1 MEVSVIRDNDMILRQ
16 GLAGALFMVVFL
28 FCGLAL
34 AQVDLVREFDFSRC
48 GYAGSDR
55 AVPFVKAAFVLESVD
70 GDATDLVQQAIDEV
84 SALPVG
90 ADGFR
95 GAVLL
100 GDSEFK
106 VYGKLVISTS
116 GVVLRGSE
124 GSVLVA
130 AGIDRRNL
138 IEISGMDDAQL
149 SKRRN
154 IIADRVKAGTE
165 RLTLDNVDGLKPG
178 DSIFIVRPS
187 TKEWIAE
194 LGMDSFAGLF
204 EWRLNWS
211 PRSRDVTWDREI
223 TKIEEHT
230 VHFDGPITTE
240 LDSRF
245 ALSYVSAYDWPGR
258 IENVGV
264 ENLMCVSEYSSSN
277 PKDEEHSW
285 ICVHVS
291 NVKNAWVRNVTATH
305 FAASA
310 VMLLP
315 SAMHVTVDNCQ
326 FVEPV
331 SEIGGLRRVSFYNG
345 GQLNLIKN
353 CPASSGRHDFVA
365 GHCSAGPNV
374 FLDCLAEDALN
385 FSGSHESWACGTL
398 FDNVTIN
405 GNDIRLSNIKT
416 YSQGAGFSAS
426 NCVVWNCNA
435 SEIDVSDPPGS
446 VNYIRGAVGRLVGNT
461 KPVQPYKFYP
471 TRSLFETQLEN
482 RLGTGKFKELTA
494 KAEYKSESPAEFV
507 FDRSKVKDK
516 PEVKKQKIEIIN
528 GRFVCNGRVFWSGH
542 EGTEVWRGS
551 LSPNQISA
559 QPAPTRF
566 APGREGPHLTNDLE
580 QVADTLIK
588 QERRLLAQR
597 PGLWYDRR
605 RADHQKVR
613 RKDGNVWGPLLEM
626 PWARSGMGTA
636 WDGLSKF
643 DLTKFNPWYFSRIK
657 EFADLCDEK
666 QLLMYNQI
674 YDNHNFIENG
684 SHWVDFPWRPV
695 NTIQNTGFSEPPPFT
710 RGRESNH
717 HYFIALCNEFYDV
730 SDPDRRKLHAL
741 YIRKYLDTVKG
752 NQNVLHAMGFQYSG
766 SLEFAEFFFDTVIDW
781 QNENSVQLMWSILTG
796 KNVTDALL
804 AERKYRDVISVIDM
818 RYWQYLEDGT
828 LYAPDAG
835 ENTAFRMY
843 RKRAFSDG
851 RRPATTVRLLYKQV
865 REYKV
870 LYPEKAL
877 MAYVAGVGSAPILMA
892 GGAYAITSYDGMN
905 TSKGTDSFVK
915 FVNENLSDQ
924 LWKMNIDDTTI
935 ADPEN
940 NWCLSDPGKTYLV
953 YTLDGAR
960 IHMALPHGDYQYR
973 WFCPRG
979 DVLTEHKKIEVRGE
993 IVFDSPGEKALLL
1006 VEKR

>member
-1 MEVSVIRDNDMILRQ
+1 MKAIGIISIL
-16 GLAGALFMVVFL
+16 AALFSGGTL
-28 FCGLAL
+28 YG
-34 AQVDLVREFDFSRC
+34 QVDIVKEMDFSHC
-48 GYAGSDR
+48 GYAGNNKPIPLVE
-55 AVPFVKAAFVLESVD
+55 AVYAIEPVE
-70 GDATDLVQQAIDEV
+70 GDATDLIQQAIDDV
-84 SALPVG
+84 SSFPLG
-90 ADGFR
+90 DNGFR

-100 GDSEFK
+100 GRGEFK
-106 VYGKLVISTS
+106 VYGKLVISVS

-130 AGIDRRNL
+130 AGIDRRTL
-138 IEISGMDDAQL
+138 IEIGGTDNAQL
-149 SKRRN
+149 SKRSN
-154 IIADRVKAGTE
+154 IKADMVRAGTE
-165 RLTLDNVDGLKPG
+165 KLILENVGGLKPG
-178 DSIFIVRPS
+178 DGIFIVRPS

-204 EWRLNWS
+204 EWRLNWR
-211 PRSRDVTWDREI
+211 PKSRDVKWDREI

-230 VHFDGPITTE
+230 VYFDGPITTE
-240 LDSRF
+240 FDSRF
-245 ALSYVSAYDWPGR
+245 AQSYVTAYDWPGR

-264 ENLMCVSEYSSSN
+264 ENLKCVSEYDSSN

-285 ICVHVS
+285 ICVRVS
-291 NVKNAWVRNVTATH
+291 NVKNTWVRNVKAVH

-310 VMLLP
+310 VMLMP
-315 SAMHVTVDNCQ
+315 SAMNVTVDSCK

-331 SEIGGLRRVSFYNG
+331 SEIAGLRRVSFYNG
-345 GQLNLIKN
+345 GQLNLVKN
-353 CPASSGRHDFVA
+353 CFASSGRHDFVA
-365 GHCSAGPNV
+365 GHCSPGPNV

-446 VNYIRGAVGRLVGNT
+446 VNYIRGAVGRIVGDT
-461 KPVQPYKFYP
+461 EPVQPYRFYP
-471 TRSLFETQLEN
+471 TRSLFDTQLEN
-482 RLGTGKFKELTA
+482 RLGTEKFKAINA
-494 KAEYKSESPAEFV
+494 KAKFKSESPAKFV
-507 FDRSKVKDK
+507 FDKRKVKGQ
-516 PEVKKQKIEIIN
+516 PEVTKQKIEIIN
-528 GRFVCNGRVFWSGH
+528 GRFVCNGEVFWSGH

-551 LSPNQISA
+551 LSPNQLSV

-566 APGREGPHLTNDLE
+566 APGREGPHSTNDLE
-580 QVADTLIK
+580 NLANTLLK
-588 QERRLLAQR
+588 QGRRLLAQR

-605 RADHQKVR
+605 RADHQKVK
-613 RKDGNVWGPLLEM
+613 RKDGNVWGPFLEM
-626 PWARSGMGTA
+626 PWARSGVGTA

-643 DLTKFNPWYFSRIK
+643 DLTKFNPWYFGRIK

-674 YDNHNFIENG
+674 YNNHNFIENG
-684 SHWVDFPWRPV
+684 SHWVDFPWRLV
-695 NTIQNTGFSEPPPFT
+695 NTIQNTGFTEPPPFT
-710 RGRESNH
+710 RDRNSNN
-717 HYFIALCNEFYDV
+717 HYFIAITDEFYDI
-730 SDPDRRKLHAL
+730 SNSARNKLHRL
-741 YIRKYLDTVKG
+741 YIGKYLDTLKD
-752 NQNVLHAMGFQYSG
+752 NQNVLHTIGFQYSG
-766 SLEFAEFFFDTVIDW
+766 SLAFANFFFDTVIAW
-781 QNENSVQLMWSILTG
+781 QNENNVELMWSIITG
-796 KNVTDALL
+796 KNVTDALM
-804 AERKYRDVISVIDM
+804 AEKKYRDAISVIDM

-835 ENTAFRMY
+835 KNTTFRMY

-865 REYKV
+865 REYKQ

-877 MAYVAGVGSAPILMA
+877 VAYVADVGPAPILMA

-905 TSKGTDSFVK
+905 TSKGMDGFIE
-915 FVNENLSDQ
+915 FVNRNLSDQ
-924 LWKMNIDDTTI
+924 LWKMNIDDITTS
-935 ADPEN
+935 DPEN

-953 YTLDGAR
+953 YTLDGSR
-960 IHMALPHGDYQYR
+960 IHISLPHGDYQYR
-973 WFCPRG
+973 WFGPEG
-979 DVLTEHKKIEVRGE
+979 DVLTEHKRVKVGGAMY
-993 IVFDSPGEKALLL
+993 FDSPEEEPALLL